1 MIELHTLTSTKGH
14 ARIVIEDKD
23 PAKRAKLA
31 ERITEIIRLG
41 HSVFVETDAGTFHI
55 SGYDK
60 DKNEWIVRKSRGR
73 AKKIAASGT
82 KATAVPP
89 RAGG

>member
-1 MIELHTLTSTKGH
+1 MIELHSLTPTKGH
-14 ARIVIEDKD
+14 ARIMIEDTD

-31 ERITEIIRLG
+31 KQITEIIRLG
-41 HSVFVETDAGTFHI
+41 HSVFVETDTGTFRV

-60 DKNEWIVRKSRGR
+60 DKNEWIVKKPRGR
-73 AKKIAASGT
+73 AKTIAASGT